1 VAVAGEG
8 SGHFHGRRTS
18 LYSFY
23 AILKM
28 DKTSLL
34 RCEWPE
40 FNAIWQ
46 ADADYNGV
54 IVFVVF
60 VLVVVGGGALPLPI
74 SQWVTS
80 LSSKGQKLSSSQI
93 STIISI
99 HGWDITTSGLQKLTS
114 AILEFYFRFS
124 FLLYH
129 RNRHVT
135 LYQFVTLHQNQVTR
149 SWVITSCRFS
159 RWQPRRRN
167 TTSGFELADIALLR
181 RPKSVGK
188 PNFVRIIQS
197 TAELQRL
204 PV

>member
-1 VAVAGEG
+1 
-8 SGHFHGRRTS
+8 
-18 LYSFY
+18 
-23 AILKM
+23 M

-60 VLVVVGGGALPLPI
+60 VLVVVGGGALQLPI

-99 HGWDITTSGLQKLTS
+99 HG
-114 AILEFYFRFS
+114 
-124 FLLYH
+124 
-129 RNRHVT
+129 
-135 LYQFVTLHQNQVTR
+135 
-149 SWVITSCRFS
+149 
-159 RWQPRRRN
+159 
-167 TTSGFELADIALLR
+167 
-181 RPKSVGK
+181 
-188 PNFVRIIQS
+188 
-197 TAELQRL
+197 
-204 PV
+204 